1 MADYAMKSIVV
12 KEKNNEGKD
21 VMWALVCYDH
31 VELKHIEKEFIT
43 QLKTYKSKA
52 QKK

>member
-1 MADYAMKSIVV
+1 MTNYAMKSIVV
-12 KEKNNEGKD
+12 KDKTYEGKD

-31 VELKHIEKEFIT
+31 VKLKHIEKEFIA

-52 QKK
+52 QEK